1 MQHLSRRQW
10 FEVVDVQRGSV
21 AYKRLEDMNAV
32 EVLMVA
38 NWFAK
43 TFPETSAALFAWQA
57 KMRHNPRRAPPDA
70 A

>member
-1 MQHLSRRQW
+1 MTFTGAELFTVTNGTSPPCR
-10 FEVVDVQRGSV
+10 
-21 AYKRLEDMNAV
+21 KRLVDMDAF